1 MSEVRA
7 QGLSVRDEIRQ
18 GLYDTVTI
26 KSDSVITE
34 EKRFFANREGKTLV
48 ETNMRQNGSLERGKS
63 LRVTGLQVDAQH
75 SDSAKKNLLALYQE
89 CSYFQ
94 FQIAE
99 KVYLEGPLR
108 HLTGKIDYHS
118 ALTGGPVADVTAD
131 HFSQY
136 GCAGNNP
143 VGYNGDHV
151 LDIAPLTS
159 FFLLWKVEGATSAQ
173 IGAMTPSAGEA
184 VKFVATLKGIIRR
197 LVQ

>member
-1 MSEVRA
+1 MEVRS

-26 KSDSVITE
+26 ASTSSIQE
-34 EKRFFANREGKTLV
+34 EKRFFSNREGKTLT

-63 LRVTGLQVDAQH
+63 LRVTGLQIDAQA
-75 SDSAKKNLLALYQE
+75 SDSLKKSLLSLYQE
-89 CSYFQ
+89 YSYFQ

-118 ALTGGPVADVTAD
+118 ALTGAIDAAD
-131 HFSQY
+131 HFVQY

-143 VGYNGDHV
+143 VGFNGDHV

-159 FFLLWKVEGATSAQ
+159 FFLLWKVEGASAAQ
-173 IGAMTPSAGEA
+173 ITAMTPSADA
-184 VKFVATLKGIIRR
+184 PVRFIATLKGIVRR

>member
-1 MSEVRA
+1 MEVRA

-26 KSDSVITE
+26 SNASSIQE
-34 EKRFFANREGKTLV
+34 EKRFFSNREGKTLT

-63 LRVTGLQVDAQH
+63 LRVTGLQIDAQN
-75 SDSAKKNLLALYQE
+75 SDSAKKNLLAFYQE
-89 CSYFQ
+89 LSYFQ

-118 ALTGGPVADVTAD
+118 AVAGATDVAD
-131 HFSQY
+131 HFVQY
-136 GCAGNNP
+136 GSAGNNP
-143 VGYNGDHV
+143 VGFNGDHV

-159 FFLLWKVEGATSAQ
+159 FFLLWKVEGASAGQ
-173 IGAMTPSAGEA
+173 ITAMTPSIDAPIR
-184 VKFVATLKGIIRR
+184 FVATLKGIIRR